1 MGTGSCSCCT
11 FSVRQGAILNDLLAN
26 SSYAVQVAAVC
37 SNGLHGRLSDPLVV
51 SVPPDD
57 PGKRTQ
63 PGGAGGAE
71 APGESEK
78 LLKRLYFDLD

>member
-1 MGTGSCSCCT
+1 MTALPMTNGMGSCSCCT
-11 FSVRQGAILNDLLAN
+11 LSVHQGAILSDLLAN

-37 SNGLHGRLSDPLVV
+37 SNGLHGRLSDPLMV

-63 PGGAGGAE
+63 VGGRRLQ
-71 APGESEK
+71 EK
-78 LLKRLYFDLD
+78 TKNF

>member
-1 MGTGSCSCCT
+1 MTALPMTNGMGSCSYST
-11 FSVRQGAILNDLLAN
+11 FSVHQGAILSDLLAN

-37 SNGLHGRLSDPLVV
+37 SNGLHGRLSDPLMV

-63 PGGAGGAE
+63 AGG
-71 APGESEK
+71 GGGSRRK
-78 LLKRLYFDLD
+78 